1 LNGLL
6 QNVVSIFIFLTILIV
21 SIFYFR
27 IRTKKNSNGLFYISL
42 TAKLISSIAFCLV
55 YKFYYS
61 EGDTFFYHIISK
73 DVASVFWES
82 PKEFFNLWILKTT
95 NYWGLGV
102 QNSIEWYLSSTS
114 EKDLASSNMIFLTIP
129 IQVLSLGNFYV
140 TSLYIALLTFYGLWI
155 LYEIGIE
162 YFTSQSKLLKCVL
175 FVPSILYWTS
185 GILKDAYVFLAV
197 VYLVY
202 AIFKLFHLFQFR
214 IKYIM
219 LVPLCITLIIMLKPY
234 VVLVLLPSAF
244 YWIMLELIKKFQT
257 KRLKFLIRPY
267 LILVSLLFVVI
278 TLFLIQG
285 LLGKYGNYFEIFEFS
300 KAVKEGFNLLAAGD
314 QQSRYII
321 NNSEYAYS
329 GFNSFLSTLFRPL
342 PWEAWNVTSIIASL
356 ENLFLL
362 ALSLIAIAKVILYP
376 NRIINLLSKPF
387 LTYCLLYSISFTIGL
402 SMSVTN
408 FGAIFRLKSAFL
420 LFLILPILFLVKSS
434 EVKSQ

>member
-1 LNGLL
+1 MSGLL

-27 IRTKKNSNGLFYISL
+27 TKENSNSLFFISL
-42 TAKLISSIAFCLV
+42 FTKLVSSIVFCLV
-55 YKFYYS
+55 YKFYYT
-61 EGDTFFYHIISK
+61 EGDTFFYHTISK

-114 EKDLASSNMIFLTIP
+114 EKNLASSNMIFLTIP

-140 TSLYIALLTFYGLWI
+140 TSLYIALLTFYGLWK
-155 LYEIGIE
+155 LYEIGIA

-197 VYLVY
+197 TYLIY

-214 IKYIM
+214 IKYIL
-219 LVPLCITLIIMLKPY
+219 LVPISITLIIMLKPY
-234 VVLVLLPSAF
+234 VVLVILPSVF

-329 GFNSFLSTLFRPL
+329 GFNNFLSTLFRPL
-342 PWEAWNVTSIIASL
+342 PWEAWNVTSIIASI

-362 ALSLIAIAKVILYP
+362 SLSLISIAKVILYP
-376 NRIINLLSKPF
+376 KRVYKLLSKPF
-387 LTYCLLYSISFTIGL
+387 LTFCLLYSISFTIGL
-402 SMSVTN
+402 SMSITN

-420 LFLILPILFLVKSS
+420 LFLIIPILFLIKSANA
-434 EVKSQ
+434 KS